1 MTIMKNKSA
10 TVRRN
15 HGFSMIDV
23 LVAIVVLATG
33 LLALAALQGALTRSS
48 TDSRARAQIAAY
60 ADGLVDQLRASGYR
74 NIAAGTIST
83 TSVDRDHGRPLL
95 RQRHDVYHDRAIVSR
110 QHHAGIQAGQHH
122 HILD

>member
-83 TSVDRDHGRPLL
+83 TSGTTAQKAAASTLQSATGVSGLST
-95 RQRHDVYHDRAIVSR
+95 AITECAIPPS
-110 QHHAGIQAGQHH
+110 
-122 HILD
+122 